1 MPRRPAAHLLTA
13 CAVVAAWLTP
23 LAARADAPQVS
34 AALLFLQASCGLKDA
49 KMEARRSE
57 GRLLLT
63 LRTPQFTR
71 QTNLVHNDLRLFTEE
86 SMKRNAEMPPE
97 LGACFYPASNQVI
110 NVLMELPAQVA
121 SLPMAP
127 PPAAAQA
134 PHGGGYVPPMVL
146 TPAPAVAAAPPP
158 TVVQATAAPAA
169 PSIAAAATDAPTFS
183 VQGCRTASRNV
194 VCEVRIANNTGK
206 DQWIVIHGRQ
216 TMLFDPSG
224 GANELDD
231 ARMANQGGLN
241 WSSGIGK
248 VRVIHDTAPIMQ
260 LTFRNVAES
269 IQSVKRLEV
278 SIGFDSPD
286 GQRLSKLS
294 LADLP
299 IQGR

>member
-1 MPRRPAAHLLTA
+1 MPRPSAAPLLAA
-13 CAVVAAWLTP
+13 CALAAAWLAP

-49 KMEARRSE
+49 KLEARRNE

-97 LGACFYPASNQVI
+97 LGACFDPASNQVI

-127 PPAAAQA
+127 PPAAAPTQQ
-134 PHGGGYVPPMVL
+134 GGGYVPPMMS
-146 TPAPAVAAAPPP
+146 APAAAAAPPP
-158 TVVQATAAPAA
+158 TVVQATAVPAA
-169 PSIAAAATDAPTFS
+169 PSIAAGATDAPTFS
-183 VQGCRTASRNV
+183 VQGCRTASRHV
-194 VCEVRIANNTGK
+194 VCEVKIANSTGK

-216 TMLFDPSG
+216 TMLFDPNG

-248 VRVIHDTAPIMQ
+248 VRVIHDTAPVMQ

-269 IQSVKRLEV
+269 VQSVKRLEV
-278 SIGFDSPD
+278 SIGFESPD